1 MKNTLLTVLFLVLYF
16 PVQLQERGS
25 PATPVK
31 PVSSDT
37 HADRAGLI
45 AFARQYLGKPYRNAS
60 TDPEKGFDCSGFV
73 YFVFDHFKIKVPRS
87 SREYKTLGTALK
99 PQEFRVGDVLV
110 FYGYKDRSRIGHVG
124 IIVEADGMKSRFI
137 HATSGKAYAVTIS
150 SLDSKSYHGRFYKCI
165 NVIGE

>member
-1 MKNTLLTVLFLVLYF
+1 MKNILLTVLFLVFYF

-25 PATPVK
+25 TAAQGKPAGIATGV
-31 PVSSDT
+31 
-37 HADRAGLI
+37 DRAGLI

-73 YFVFDHFKIKVPRS
+73 YFVFNHYKIKVPRS
-87 SREYKTLGTALK
+87 SREYKALGTALK
-99 PQEFRVGDVLV
+99 PQEFKVGDVLV

-150 SLDSKSYHGRFYKCI
+150 SLGSKGYTGRFFKCI
-165 NVIGE
+165 DVIGK